1 MNVAIVE
8 DNTSSAKNL
17 QSHLA
22 RFEKETG
29 IDIRSSV
36 YKDGIDFIAN
46 YASQWDLVL
55 MDIEMPVLDGMR
67 TAKKLR
73 ELDKDVLL
81 IFVTQLAQ
89 YAISA
94 FEVDAMDYM
103 LKPVN
108 YYAFYL
114 KMQRVVHKLKS
125 KSREFITIKNK
136 SSVKKIAIDDIRYI
150 DIYGHTLYYHTA
162 EGTFPSTG
170 SKTLKELSED
180 MKKYGF
186 QRCSQSYLVN
196 LKYVK
201 SFDKET
207 VTIYNE
213 GPLPVS
219 RQMRK
224 EFMQALM
231 ETSEG

>member
-1 MNVAIVE
+1 
-8 DNTSSAKNL
+8 
-17 QSHLA
+17 
-22 RFEKETG
+22 
-29 IDIRSSV
+29 
-36 YKDGIDFIAN
+36 
-46 YASQWDLVL
+46 
-55 MDIEMPVLDGMR
+55 
-67 TAKKLR
+67 
-73 ELDKDVLL
+73 
-81 IFVTQLAQ
+81 
-89 YAISA
+89 
-94 FEVDAMDYM
+94 
-103 LKPVN
+103 
-108 YYAFYL
+108 
-114 KMQRVVHKLKS
+114 
-125 KSREFITIKNK
+125 
-136 SSVKKIAIDDIRYI
+136 
-150 DIYGHTLYYHTA
+150 
-162 EGTFPSTG
+162 
-170 SKTLKELSED
+170 

>member
-55 MDIEMPVLDGMR
+55 MDIEMPVLDGMH

-114 KMQRVVHKLKS
+114 KMQRVVHKQGIHHYKEQVLRQENCYRRYPLYRHLRSYALLPYRGGHIS
-125 KSREFITIKNK
+125 KHRIK
-136 SSVKKIAIDDIRYI
+136 D
-150 DIYGHTLYYHTA
+150 A
-162 EGTFPSTG
+162 EGTVRGYEKIWLPAVQP
-170 SKTLKELSED
+170 ELS
-180 MKKYGF
+180 G
-186 QRCSQSYLVN
+186 QS
-196 LKYVK
+196 
-201 SFDKET
+201 E
-207 VTIYNE
+207 IC
-213 GPLPVS
+213 
-219 RQMRK
+219 
-224 EFMQALM
+224 
-231 ETSEG
+231 

>member
-55 MDIEMPVLDGMR
+55 MDIEMPVLDGMH

-81 IFVTQLAQ
+81 HSLLN
-89 YAISA
+89 
-94 FEVDAMDYM
+94 M
-103 LKPVN
+103 LSRP
-108 YYAFYL
+108 
-114 KMQRVVHKLKS
+114 LKS
-125 KSREFITIKNK
+125 TQWITCSSLSTTMRFI
-136 SSVKKIAIDDIRYI
+136 
-150 DIYGHTLYYHTA
+150 
-162 EGTFPSTG
+162 
-170 SKTLKELSED
+170 
-180 MKKYGF
+180 
-186 QRCSQSYLVN
+186 
-196 LKYVK
+196 
-201 SFDKET
+201 
-207 VTIYNE
+207 
-213 GPLPVS
+213 
-219 RQMRK
+219 
-224 EFMQALM
+224 
-231 ETSEG
+231 